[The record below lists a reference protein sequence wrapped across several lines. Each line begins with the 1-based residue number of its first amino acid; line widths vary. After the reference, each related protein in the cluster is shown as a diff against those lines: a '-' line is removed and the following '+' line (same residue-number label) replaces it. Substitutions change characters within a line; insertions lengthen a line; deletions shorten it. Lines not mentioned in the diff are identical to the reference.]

1 MIDSRP
7 LVPINEIYKEFD
19 KYVNLLE
26 IIKGSFK
33 IDFYG
38 VHGIYHWYFVYL
50 NTKKL
55 STHYKV
61 ESKVFKL
68 FSILH
73 DSKRENENGDKGHGP
88 RAKAFILELIEKGKI
103 DLCIK
108 DLELLLFACENH
120 TKLNTED
127 DLSKNLIVQICLDS
141 DKLDLPRVGI
151 KPKSKYLL
159 TSYARKINQT

>member
-1 MIDSRP
+1 MIDTRT
-7 LVPINEIYKEFD
+7 LVSLNEINEEFSE
-19 KYVNLLE
+19 YSNLLE
-26 IIKGSFK
+26 DIKKSSK
-33 IDFYG
+33 VDFYG
-38 VHGIYHWYFVYL
+38 IHGIYHWYFVYL

-55 STHYKV
+55 SHHYEI

-68 FSILH
+68 FSLLH
-73 DSKRENENGDKGHGP
+73 DSKRENENSDKGHGL
-88 RAKAFILELIEKGKI
+88 RAKVFILELIEKGKI
-103 DLCIK
+103 NLAVK

-127 DLSKNLIVQICLDS
+127 KLSKNLIVQICLDS

-159 TSYARKINQT
+159 TSYAKKINQT